1 MRAMPVL
8 SVVLCVLSACAS
20 APKIDYY
27 TLGMESSGQT
37 QPDVNLVVERLRTT
51 EALARSQIMISAS
64 ATQVEYYATDQWA
77 GSVGETVQQK
87 LAAEFG
93 PLVEGRR
100 TLTLS
105 GTVLACEQVDV
116 AGGAEARMK
125 LGIVIRDPEKPRY
138 EAPLLEKNYEARR
151 SVPEPSSAAVV
162 KGLSQCAER
171 IAAEIAADVST
182 LS

>member
-1 MRAMPVL
+1 MPVL
-8 SVVLCVLSACAS
+8 SVVLCVLCACAS

-37 QPDVNLVVERLRTT
+37 QPAVNLVVERLQTT

-64 ATQVEYYATDQWA
+64 ATRVEYYANDQWA

-93 PLVEGRR
+93 PPVEGRR
-100 TLTLS
+100 TLTVS
-105 GTVLACEQVDV
+105 GMVLACEQADV

-125 LGIVIRDPEKPRY
+125 LGIVIRDPAKPRY
-138 EAPLLEKNYEARR
+138 EAPLLEKTYEASR
-151 SVPEPSSAAVV
+151 SLSEPSSAAVV
-162 KGLSQCAER
+162 KGLSQCTEQ
-171 IAAEIAADVST
+171 IAAEIATDAST
-182 LS
+182 L